1 MLNGASKLMAN
12 GKMQCLDVDRKC
24 PDARSWIECDPM
36 LSPKNE
42 MKIGAKNRYL
52 RCGVVVSVTVP

>member
-1 MLNGASKLMAN
+1 MAN